1 MLNIIMD
8 GHESGDSVPQASST
22 LCNEVYIDYPFFLG
36 LGIAVVVYRKL
47 RNERLFYVDTRVRKE
62 RASLFFYGSSSKNF
76 DFTCL

>member
-1 MLNIIMD
+1 MNLVTLYLK
-8 GHESGDSVPQASST
+8 HQAHCAMRCILTIS
-22 LCNEVYIDYPFFLG
+22 FFLG

-47 RNERLFYVDTRVRKE
+47 RNERLFYVDIRVRKE